1 MIGTIIN
8 AAAIIVGGSIGLLVH
23 SRLPEKIIKI
33 VFQAIGLFTLFMGI
47 KMALQTQ
54 NVLYMVMSIVLG
66 AIVGEFL
73 DIDGFLQKIAN
84 KSYGNSNSR
93 GPIRRLLYRKSSLQN
108 IEKKSYTFTNAL
120 IAAFLL
126 FCMGSMSI
134 LGAIEDGLGNTPN
147 LLLAKSVLDGVSSIA
162 LAASMGAGIVFS
174 VIPLLIFQGSI
185 TLFAS
190 RIMHVFGD
198 AVITELTAVGGLL
211 LIGLGISMLEI
222 KKISVINM
230 LPALLVI
237 VALTYFL

>member
-1 MIGTIIN
+1 
-8 AAAIIVGGSIGLLVH
+8 
-23 SRLPEKIIKI
+23 
-33 VFQAIGLFTLFMGI
+33 
-47 KMALQTQ
+47 
-54 NVLYMVMSIVLG
+54 
-66 AIVGEFL
+66 
-73 DIDGFLQKIAN
+73 
-84 KSYGNSNSR
+84 SR